1 MLKRKKTPV
10 ATKTPVV
17 NNRPIIP
24 FTMNPIKVLF
34 LCIHNSARSQ
44 MAEAYLKKFGGD
56 AYHVESAGLEAGRL
70 NPLAVAVMQEDGIDI
85 SHNKTKDV
93 FEFFQEG
100 RRYDYVI
107 TVCDE
112 ASASRCPIFPGMHT
126 KIHWGFDDP
135 SSFTGE
141 EHERLART
149 RAVRDTIRTAVEEF
163 VRNTRSKAR

>member
-56 AYHVESAGLEAGRL
+56 AYHV
-70 NPLAVAVMQEDGIDI
+70 
-85 SHNKTKDV
+85 
-93 FEFFQEG
+93 
-100 RRYDYVI
+100 
-107 TVCDE
+107 
-112 ASASRCPIFPGMHT
+112 
-126 KIHWGFDDP
+126 
-135 SSFTGE
+135 
-141 EHERLART
+141 
-149 RAVRDTIRTAVEEF
+149 
-163 VRNTRSKAR
+163 